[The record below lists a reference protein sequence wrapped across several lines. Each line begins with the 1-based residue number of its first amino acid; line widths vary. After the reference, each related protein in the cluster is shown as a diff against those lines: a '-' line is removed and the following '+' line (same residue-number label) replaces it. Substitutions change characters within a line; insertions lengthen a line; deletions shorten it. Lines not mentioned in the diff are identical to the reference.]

1 MSRSSKVI
9 LLVAGGLAGLAV
21 LVAAVTALVLRANA
35 KPRLEAVASE
45 ALEME
50 VTVGGRLSVG
60 FLPGLHVAL
69 TEVHAQ
75 KRDAEIASA
84 DEVDVGVELRPLFRR
99 EIRIKT
105 IGLKRVRIALERDRE
120 GNLNVSKSPKAKGKH
135 PALAVA
141 KVSVSDATLLYVNRQ
156 SGKELEAADCN
167 LDVSRLRFSSTEGPD
182 LMKSLSLAAKVDCS
196 RIQTAELVTSEVQLS
211 VDGQDGVFSV
221 DPVAMRLFGGQGSG
235 DVRADLSGAV
245 PVYHVHYGLEKFRID
260 EFFKYL
266 SPKNAGRK
274 HVGDGSMDFSANLS
288 LRGKTTDALKQS
300 AAGEASLHGE
310 NLRLDIGD
318 LDKKFSRYE
327 SSQSFNLV
335 DMGAF
340 FFAGPLAL
348 GVTKGYDFAR
358 ILEGSGGSTTI
369 RVLVS
374 NWRIERGVAH
384 ATDVA
389 MATKE
394 NRVALKGGLDFVNGR
409 FDEVTVA
416 LIDAKGCAR
425 VKQRIRG
432 PFRQP
437 EVEEPHVLSALTGPA
452 RKLLKDVK
460 ELFDG
465 KCDVFYAGSVQ
476 PPGKPKGRDQ

>member
-1 MSRSSKVI
+1 MSRSSKLI
-9 LLVAGGLAGLAV
+9 LLVAGGLVGVVV
-21 LVAAVTALVLRANA
+21 LVAAVAALVLRANV

-50 VTVGGRLSVG
+50 VLVGGLLSVG

-69 TEVHAQ
+69 TEVHAR
-75 KRDAEIASA
+75 KRGAEIASA
-84 DEVDVGVELRPLFRR
+84 EEVDVGVEFLPLFRS

-105 IGLKRVRIALERDRE
+105 IALKRLRIAIERDRE
-120 GNLNVSKSPKAKGKH
+120 GILNVSKSPKVKGTH

-141 KVSVSDATLLYVNRQ
+141 KVSVSDATLLYANRQ

-167 LDVSRLRFSSTEGPD
+167 LDVSHLQFSSTEGPD
-182 LMKSLSLAAKVDCS
+182 LMKSLSLAAKLDCG

-221 DPVAMRLFGGQGSG
+221 NPVTMRLFGGQGSG
-235 DVRADLSGAV
+235 DVHADFSDAV
-245 PVYHVHYGLEKFRID
+245 PVYHVRYGLEKFRID
-260 EFFKYL
+260 EFVKYL

-274 HVGDGSMDFSANLS
+274 NVGDGSMDFSTNLS
-288 LRGKTTDALKQS
+288 LRGKSTDALKQS
-300 AAGEASLHGE
+300 AVGEASLHGE
-310 NLRLDIGD
+310 NFRLDIGD
-318 LDKKFSRYE
+318 LDEKFSRYE

-335 DMGAF
+335 DLGAF

-348 GVTKGYDFAR
+348 GLTKGYDFAR
-358 ILEGSGGSTTI
+358 IFEGSGGSTTI

-374 NWRIERGVAH
+374 KWRVEGGVAH

-394 NRVALKGGLDFVNGR
+394 NRVALKGGLDFVSGR

-416 LIDAKGCAR
+416 LIDAKGCVRA
-425 VKQRIRG
+425 KQRIRG

-437 EVEEPHVLSALTGPA
+437 EVEEPHVLRAITGPA
-452 RKLLKDVK
+452 RKLLKQAK

-465 KCDVFYAGSVQ
+465 ECDVFYAGSVE
-476 PPGKPKGRDQ
+476 PPGKPEVRE

>member
-1 MSRSSKVI
+1 
-9 LLVAGGLAGLAV
+9 
-21 LVAAVTALVLRANA
+21 
-35 KPRLEAVASE
+35 
-45 ALEME
+45 
-50 VTVGGRLSVG
+50 
-60 FLPGLHVAL
+60 
-69 TEVHAQ
+69 
-75 KRDAEIASA
+75 
-84 DEVDVGVELRPLFRR
+84 
-99 EIRIKT
+99 
-105 IGLKRVRIALERDRE
+105 
-120 GNLNVSKSPKAKGKH
+120 
-135 PALAVA
+135 
-141 KVSVSDATLLYVNRQ
+141 
-156 SGKELEAADCN
+156 
-167 LDVSRLRFSSTEGPD
+167 
-182 LMKSLSLAAKVDCS
+182 MKSLSLAAKVDCS

>member
-1 MSRSSKVI
+1 M
-9 LLVAGGLAGLAV
+9 LLVAGGLVGLAV

-35 KPRLEAVASE
+35 KPRLEAIASE

-84 DEVDVGVELRPLFRR
+84 DEVDVGVELLPLFRR

-105 IGLKRVRIALERDRE
+105 IGLKRVRIALQRDRE

-452 RKLLKDVK
+452 RKLLKEVK

>member
-1 MSRSSKVI
+1 M
-9 LLVAGGLAGLAV
+9 LLVAGGLVGLAV

-452 RKLLKDVK
+452 RKLLKEVK